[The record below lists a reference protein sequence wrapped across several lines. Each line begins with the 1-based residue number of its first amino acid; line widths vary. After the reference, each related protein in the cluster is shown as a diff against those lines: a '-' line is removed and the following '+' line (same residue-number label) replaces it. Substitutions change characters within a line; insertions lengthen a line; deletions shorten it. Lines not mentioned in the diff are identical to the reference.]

1 MEAKV
6 CAIVGMG
13 RGIGLSVARRFGEM
27 GYRLAL
33 LARSEECLQNY
44 TGALEL
50 DGIASLPLAADASR
64 PFSLI
69 SAVREAEKRL
79 GPVGVLIYNAYA
91 CCPTRPSELKVEELE
106 ATLRVNLYGAVNA
119 AQAVLPSMLRRKA
132 GSLLFT
138 GGGLALRPSAAE
150 AALSIGKA
158 SLRAYVGALAQELA
172 HEGIHAATVT
182 ICGKVQRGTALDPD
196 LIAEAFWRLHTQPK
210 GSWQTE
216 VVFKPPH
223 DQP

>member
-6 CAIVGMG
+6 CVIVGMG

-33 LARSEECLQNY
+33 LARREECLQNY

-79 GPVGVLIYNAYA
+79 GPVGVLVYNAYT

-138 GGGLALRPSAAE
+138 GGRPSAAE

-182 ICGKVQRGTALDPD
+182 VCGRVQRGTALDPD
-196 LIAEAFWRLHTQPK
+196 LIAEAFWKLHTQPR

-216 VVFKPPH
+216 VVFEPPH
-223 DQP
+223 SQP